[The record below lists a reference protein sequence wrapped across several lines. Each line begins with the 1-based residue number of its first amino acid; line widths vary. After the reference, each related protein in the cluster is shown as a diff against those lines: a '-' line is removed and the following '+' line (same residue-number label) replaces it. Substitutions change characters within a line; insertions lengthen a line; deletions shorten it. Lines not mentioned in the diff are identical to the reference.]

1 MEKEEDGET
10 RGMGVTQRNKKKWFI
25 LKQNGSDY
33 AQE

>member
-10 RGMGVTQRNKKKWFI
+10 RGMGVAQRNKKKWLI